1 MFRILPFHSNPSL
14 FIMVTA
20 RTNDACVEG
29 FCPITRLRFLY
40 SDVSETAALL
50 NEQHNSDQAA
60 AEILGRALAGIAL
73 VGIDLGEQDEM
84 ISMHTETAGPIGGY
98 LVEMTGR
105 GELRG
110 YAYARRLPPP
120 ENNEP
125 ISPYGP
131 MARVKMTRSHESG
144 SIRSQMAF
152 NVMPA
157 GERDILM
164 EFYNSTLQIPT
175 QVCLHAHVF
184 DGHLE
189 SVRALAVQRM
199 PDGRKSDFAR
209 ISALFKD
216 GTVQEQLE
224 FDASTATLREIFSL
238 PELTTG
244 PTRALRMGCTCSQ
257 ASVDAAY
264 ASTPKDVLQG
274 IARTGRNETFR
285 CHLCGQT
292 YTLTH
297 EQIADFANQATP
309 SE

>member
-1 MFRILPFHSNPSL
+1 
-14 FIMVTA
+14 MVIA

-40 SDVSETAALL
+40 SDVSETAATLQ
-50 NEQHNSDQAA
+50 EQHGSDQVSAK
-60 AEILGRALAGIAL
+60 ILGRALAGIAL
-73 VGIDLGEQDEM
+73 IGIDLGEQDEM
-84 ISMHTETAGPIGGY
+84 ISMHAETAGPIGGY

-110 YAYARRLPPP
+110 YTYTKQLPVPK
-120 ENNEP
+120 NNEESF
-125 ISPYGP
+125 SPYGP
-131 MARVKMTRSHESG
+131 MARVKMTRTHESG
-144 SIRSQMAF
+144 QIRSQMSF

-157 GERDILM
+157 SERDILT
-164 EFYNSTLQIPT
+164 EFYNATLQIPT
-175 QVCLHAHVF
+175 QICLSAHIF
-184 DGHLE
+184 DGRLE

-199 PDGRKSDFAR
+199 PDGRNSDFAR
-209 ISALFKD
+209 VSARFKD

-224 FDASTATLREIFSL
+224 VDPSSENFREIFSL

-257 ASVDAAY
+257 ATVEAAY
-264 ASTPKDVLQG
+264 ANMSKLTLLG
-274 IARTGRNETFR
+274 MERTGRDEAFC

-297 EQIADFANQATP
+297 AKIADLANKADIDDRP
-309 SE
+309 H

>member
-1 MFRILPFHSNPSL
+1 
-14 FIMVTA
+14 MVTA

-40 SDVSETAALL
+40 ADVSETAAILH
-50 NEQHNSDQAA
+50 EQHGSDLPT

-84 ISMHTETAGPIGGY
+84 ISMHAETTGPIGGY

-110 YAYARRLPPP
+110 YTYAKKLLSP
-120 ENNEP
+120 ENNESV
-125 ISPYGP
+125 SPYGP
-131 MARVKMTRSHESG
+131 MARVKMTRTHESG
-144 SIRSQMAF
+144 KIRSQMAF

-157 GERDILM
+157 GEHDILT

-175 QVCLHAHVF
+175 QVCLHARTF
-184 DGHLE
+184 EGHLE

-209 ISALFKD
+209 VSALFKD
-216 GTVQEQLE
+216 GSVQEQLE
-224 FDASTATLREIFSL
+224 FDASTATLREIFAL

-257 ASVDAAY
+257 ATVEAAY
-264 ASTPKDVLQG
+264 ANYQKPVLQG
-274 IARTGRNETFR
+274 MARMGRNETFS
-285 CHLCGQT
+285 CHLCGQA
-292 YTLTH
+292 YTVTH
-297 EQIADFANQATP
+297 TKLAELADREEP
-309 SE
+309 LE